1 MKKLFLLLLTSFALG
16 AEEIILDTQFISWD
30 GKASSLYALPGLAS
44 HAGGLEPHWHQEVNI
59 TVHVKVSDLLGA
71 GQMDP
76 DARYRVDEISWVGHP
91 SGWFIGGSRSV
102 RLTNGREYVDFP
114 GVDRQQD
121 GNPGVR
127 RKADAEGLC
136 ITRDD
141 QLELILQWRNPS
153 PGGIYM
159 RYFTAADNACIAG
172 TAMNL
177 TPDGRL
183 AGGIA
188 SENYYNK
195 KWRFNSPAI
204 RIKATRQGESGWL
217 SGILITL
224 AVVGAFLL
232 LRGLYLKNPA
242 VHRCLNKWKQA
253 LARQDIPRRD

>member
-1 MKKLFLLLLTSFALG
+1 MKKLFLMLLTCLALG
-16 AEEIILDTQFISWD
+16 ADQITLDTQFISWD
-30 GKASSLYALPGLAS
+30 GKASSLYTTPGLAS

-71 GQMDP
+71 EQMEP
-76 DARYRVDEISWVGHP
+76 GARYRVDEISWVGHP
-91 SGWFIGGSRSV
+91 DGWFIGGDRSV
-102 RLTNGREYVDFP
+102 RLTNGREYVDLP
-114 GVDRQQD
+114 GIDRQQD

-141 QLELILQWRNPS
+141 QLELILRWRNPS

-159 RYFTAADNACIAG
+159 RYFTAADNARIAG

-183 AGGIA
+183 AGGIS

-204 RIKATRQGESGWL
+204 RIKATRQEDSESLTGSL
-217 SGILITL
+217 LT
-224 AVVGAFLL
+224 VVEVGAFLL
-232 LRGLYLKNPA
+232 LLFLYLKA
-242 VHRCLNKWKQA
+242 KRKRA
-253 LARQDIPRRD
+253 

>member
-1 MKKLFLLLLTSFALG
+1 MKKLFLMLLTCLALG
-16 AEEIILDTQFISWD
+16 ADEITLDTKFISWD
-30 GKASSLYALPGLAS
+30 GKASSLYTTPGLAS

-71 GQMDP
+71 EQMEP
-76 DARYRVDEISWVGHP
+76 GARYRVDEISWIGHP
-91 SGWFIGGSRSV
+91 DGWFIGGDRSV
-102 RLTNGREYVDFP
+102 RLTNGREYVDLP
-114 GVDRQQD
+114 GIDRQQD

-141 QLELILQWRNPS
+141 QLELILRWRNPS
-153 PGGIYM
+153 PDGIYM
-159 RYFTAADNACIAG
+159 RYFTAADNARIAG

-183 AGGIA
+183 AGGIS

-204 RIKATRQGESGWL
+204 RIKATRQEDSESLTGSL
-217 SGILITL
+217 LT
-224 AVVGAFLL
+224 VVEVGAFLL
-232 LRGLYLKNPA
+232 LLFLYLKA
-242 VHRCLNKWKQA
+242 KHKRA
-253 LARQDIPRRD
+253 

>member
-1 MKKLFLLLLTSFALG
+1 MKKLFLILLTSLALG
-16 AEEIILDTQFISWD
+16 ADEITLDTKFISWD
-30 GKASSLYALPGLAS
+30 GKASSLYTTPGLAS
-44 HAGGLEPHWHQEVNI
+44 HAGGLEPHWHQEANI

-71 GQMDP
+71 GQMEP
-76 DARYRVDEISWVGHP
+76 GERYRVDEISWVGHP
-91 SGWFIGGSRSV
+91 DGWFIGGDRSV
-102 RLTNGREYVDFP
+102 RLTNGREYVDLP
-114 GVDRQQD
+114 GIDRQQD

-127 RKADAEGLC
+127 RKADAEGLS

-159 RYFTAADNACIAG
+159 RYFTAADNARIAG

-183 AGGIA
+183 AGGIS

-204 RIKATRQGESGWL
+204 RIKATRQEDRASL
-217 SGILITL
+217 LTPL
-224 AVVGAFLL
+224 LTAAEVGAFLL
-232 LRGLYLKNPA
+232 LLFLYLKA
-242 VHRCLNKWKQA
+242 KRKRA
-253 LARQDIPRRD
+253 

>member
-1 MKKLFLLLLTSFALG
+1 MKKLFLILLSSLALG
-16 AEEIILDTQFISWD
+16 ADEITLDTKFISWD
-30 GKASSLYALPGLAS
+30 GKASSLYTTPGLAS

-71 GQMDP
+71 EQMEP
-76 DARYRVDEISWVGHP
+76 GERYRVDEISWVGHP
-91 SGWFIGGSRSV
+91 DGWFIGGDRSV
-102 RLTNGREYVDFP
+102 RLTNGREYVDLP
-114 GVDRQQD
+114 GIDRQQD

-141 QLELILQWRNPS
+141 QLELILRWRNPS

-159 RYFTAADNACIAG
+159 RYFTAADNARIAG

-183 AGGIA
+183 AGGIS

-204 RIKATRQGESGWL
+204 RIKATRQEDSESLTGSL
-217 SGILITL
+217 LT
-224 AVVGAFLL
+224 VVEVGAFLL
-232 LRGLYLKNPA
+232 LLFLYLKA
-242 VHRCLNKWKQA
+242 KRKRA
-253 LARQDIPRRD
+253 

>member
-1 MKKLFLLLLTSFALG
+1 MKKLFLMLLTCLALG
-16 AEEIILDTQFISWD
+16 ADEITLDTKFISWD
-30 GKASSLYALPGLAS
+30 GKAASLYATPGLAS

-71 GQMDP
+71 EQMEP
-76 DARYRVDEISWVGHP
+76 GARYRVDEISWVGHP
-91 SGWFIGGSRSV
+91 DGWFIGGDRSV
-102 RLTNGREYVDFP
+102 RLTNGREYVDLP
-114 GVDRQQD
+114 GIDRQQD

-141 QLELILQWRNPS
+141 QLELILRWRNPS

-159 RYFTAADNACIAG
+159 RYFTAADNARITG

-183 AGGIA
+183 AGGIS

-204 RIKATRQGESGWL
+204 RIKATRQEDSESLTGSL
-217 SGILITL
+217 LT
-224 AVVGAFLL
+224 VVEVGAFLL
-232 LRGLYLKNPA
+232 LLFLYLKA
-242 VHRCLNKWKQA
+242 KRKRA
-253 LARQDIPRRD
+253 

>member
-102 RLTNGREYVDFP
+102 RLTNGREYVDLP
-114 GVDRQQD
+114 GIDRQQD

-159 RYFTAADNACIAG
+159 RYFTAADNARITG

-217 SGILITL
+217 AGILITL
-224 AVVGAFLL
+224 AAAGAFLL
-232 LRGLYLKNPA
+232 LRRLYLKNPA

-253 LARQDIPRRD
+253 LARQGIPRRD

>member
-1 MKKLFLLLLTSFALG
+1 MKKLFLMLLTCLALG
-16 AEEIILDTQFISWD
+16 ADEITLDTKFISWD
-30 GKASSLYALPGLAS
+30 GKAASLYATPGLAS

-71 GQMDP
+71 EQMEP
-76 DARYRVDEISWVGHP
+76 GARYRVDEISWVGHP
-91 SGWFIGGSRSV
+91 DGWFIGGDRSV
-102 RLTNGREYVDFP
+102 RLTNGREYVDLP
-114 GVDRQQD
+114 GIDRQQD

-127 RKADAEGLC
+127 RKADAEGLS

-141 QLELILQWRNPS
+141 QLELILRWRNPA

-159 RYFTAADNACIAG
+159 RYFTAADNARIAG

-195 KWRFNSPAI
+195 KWRYNSPAI
-204 RIKATRQGESGWL
+204 RIKATRQEAGEPV

-224 AVVGAFLL
+224 AEVGGFLL
-232 LRGLYLKNPA
+232 LLFLYLRSKRKRA
-242 VHRCLNKWKQA
+242 
-253 LARQDIPRRD
+253 

>member
-1 MKKLFLLLLTSFALG
+1 MKKLFLMLLTCLALG
-16 AEEIILDTQFISWD
+16 ADEITLDTKFISWD
-30 GKASSLYALPGLAS
+30 GKASSLYTTPGLAS

-71 GQMDP
+71 GQMEP
-76 DARYRVDEISWVGHP
+76 GERYRVDEISWVGHP
-91 SGWFIGGSRSV
+91 DGWFIGGDRSV
-102 RLTNGREYVDFP
+102 RLTNGREYVDLP
-114 GVDRQQD
+114 GIDRQQD

-127 RKADAEGLC
+127 RKADAEGLS

-159 RYFTAADNACIAG
+159 RYFTAADNARIAG

-183 AGGIA
+183 AGGIS

-204 RIKATRQGESGWL
+204 RIKATRQEDRASL
-217 SGILITL
+217 LTPL
-224 AVVGAFLL
+224 LTAAEVGAFLL
-232 LRGLYLKNPA
+232 LLFLYLKA
-242 VHRCLNKWKQA
+242 KRKRA
-253 LARQDIPRRD
+253 

>member
-1 MKKLFLLLLTSFALG
+1 MKKLFLILLTSLALG
-16 AEEIILDTQFISWD
+16 AEEITLDTKFISWD
-30 GKASSLYALPGLAS
+30 GKAASLYATPGLAA
-44 HAGGLEPHWHQEVNI
+44 HAGGLEPHWHQEANI

-71 GQMDP
+71 EQMEP
-76 DARYRVDEISWVGHP
+76 GARYRVDEISWVGHP
-91 SGWFIGGSRSV
+91 SGWFIGGDRRV
-102 RLTNGREYVDFP
+102 RLTNGREYADFP
-114 GVDRQQD
+114 GIDRQKD

-127 RKADAEGLC
+127 RKADAEGLS

-159 RYFTAADNACIAG
+159 RYFTAADNARITG

-183 AGGIA
+183 AGGSP

-204 RIKATRQGESGWL
+204 RIKATQQEDSASL
-217 SGILITL
+217 LTPL
-224 AVVGAFLL
+224 LTAAEVGAFLL
-232 LRGLYLKNPA
+232 LLFLYLKA
-242 VHRCLNKWKQA
+242 KRKRA
-253 LARQDIPRRD
+253 

>member
-1 MKKLFLLLLTSFALG
+1 MKKLFLMLLSSLALG
-16 AEEIILDTQFISWD
+16 AEEITLDTKFISWD
-30 GKASSLYALPGLAS
+30 GKAASLYATPGLAS

-59 TVHVKVSDLLGA
+59 TVHIKVSDLLGA
-71 GQMDP
+71 EQMEP
-76 DARYRVDEISWVGHP
+76 GTRYRVDEISWVGHP
-91 SGWFIGGSRSV
+91 SGWFIGGDRSV
-102 RLTNGREYVDFP
+102 RLTNGREYVDLP
-114 GVDRQQD
+114 GIDRQQD

-141 QLELILQWRNPS
+141 QLELILRWRNPS

-159 RYFTAADNACIAG
+159 RYFTAADNARIAG

-183 AGGIA
+183 AGGIS

-204 RIKATRQGESGWL
+204 RIKATRQEDSESLTGSL
-217 SGILITL
+217 LT
-224 AVVGAFLL
+224 VVEVGAFLL
-232 LRGLYLKNPA
+232 LLFLYLKA
-242 VHRCLNKWKQA
+242 KRKRA
-253 LARQDIPRRD
+253 

>member
-1 MKKLFLLLLTSFALG
+1 MKKLFLMLLTGLVLG
-16 AEEIILDTQFISWD
+16 AEEITLDTKFISWD
-30 GKASSLYALPGLAS
+30 GKAASLYASPGLAS

-71 GQMDP
+71 GQME
-76 DARYRVDEISWVGHP
+76 AGKRYRVDEISWVGHP
-91 SGWFIGGSRSV
+91 SGWFIGGDRSV
-102 RLTNGREYVDFP
+102 RLTNGREYVDLP
-114 GVDRQQD
+114 GIDRQQD

-127 RKADAEGLC
+127 RKADSEGLC

-141 QLELILQWRNPS
+141 QLELILRWRNPA

-159 RYFTAADNACIAG
+159 RYFTAADNARIAG

-204 RIKATRQGESGWL
+204 RIKATRLDDGESLL
-217 SGILITL
+217 STIFN
-224 AVVGAFLL
+224 VVAAGVFLL
-232 LRGLYLKNPA
+232 LLCRYLK
-242 VHRCLNKWKQA
+242 
-253 LARQDIPRRD
+253 ARRRKAGTAE